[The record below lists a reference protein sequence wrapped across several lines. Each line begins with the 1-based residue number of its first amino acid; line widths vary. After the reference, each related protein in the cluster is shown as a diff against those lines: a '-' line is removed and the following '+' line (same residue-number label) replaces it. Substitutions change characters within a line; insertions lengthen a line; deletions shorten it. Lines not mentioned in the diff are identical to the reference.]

1 MNLRMAPDMSP
12 RSPQPAK
19 PGSART
25 HAGRHDRFDIPTS
38 GGSAAGRAV
47 PNRETQPQEAK
58 SMKKHLLT
66 LVAVSAF
73 GLLLN
78 PSLLGQTAANSE
90 IQGKW
95 TLKKNSDRWGEVT
108 QTVEF
113 KDATF
118 TYRIQSKQGDTM
130 LFAKGKVKLEK
141 LGSFKV
147 MKLTDIVGGYSE
159 DNLEST
165 NDDRDIIYLT
175 GWNTLTVAMNFDR
188 DRMDEKAEVDT
199 YTKAKN

>member
-1 MNLRMAPDMSP
+1 
-12 RSPQPAK
+12 
-19 PGSART
+19 
-25 HAGRHDRFDIPTS
+25 
-38 GGSAAGRAV
+38 
-47 PNRETQPQEAK
+47 
-58 SMKKHLLT
+58 MKKHLFA

-73 GLLLN
+73 GLLGTL
-78 PSLLGQTAANSE
+78 SALGQTAATSE
-90 IQGKW
+90 LQGKW

-113 KDATF
+113 KDAGL
-118 TYRIQSKQGDTM
+118 TYRVQSKQGDTL

-159 DNLEST
+159 DNLEPT
-165 NDDRDIIYLT
+165 NDDRDLIYLT
-175 GWNTLTVAMNFDR
+175 GWNSLTLALNFDR
-188 DRMDEKAEVDT
+188 ERSDEKAEIDT

>member
-1 MNLRMAPDMSP
+1 
-12 RSPQPAK
+12 
-19 PGSART
+19 
-25 HAGRHDRFDIPTS
+25 
-38 GGSAAGRAV
+38 
-47 PNRETQPQEAK
+47 
-58 SMKKHLLT
+58 MKKHLFT

-78 PSLLGQTAANSE
+78 LSVLGQTAANSE

-95 TLKKNSDRWGEVT
+95 TLKKNSDRWGEIT
-108 QTVEF
+108 QSVEF
-113 KDATF
+113 KDTSF
-118 TYRIQSKQGDTM
+118 TYRVQSKQGDTI

-165 NDDRDIIYLT
+165 NDDRDLIYIT
-175 GWNTLTVAMNFDR
+175 GWNSLTVAMNFDR
-188 DRMDEKAEVDT
+188 DRMDEKAEADT

>member
-1 MNLRMAPDMSP
+1 
-12 RSPQPAK
+12 
-19 PGSART
+19 
-25 HAGRHDRFDIPTS
+25 
-38 GGSAAGRAV
+38 
-47 PNRETQPQEAK
+47 
-58 SMKKHLLT
+58 MKKHLFT

-78 PSLLGQTAANSE
+78 LSVLGQTAANSE

-95 TLKKNSDRWGEVT
+95 TLKKNSDRWGEIT
-108 QTVEF
+108 QSVEF
-113 KDATF
+113 KDTSF
-118 TYRIQSKQGDTM
+118 TYRVQSKQSDTI

-165 NDDRDIIYLT
+165 NDDRDLIYIT
-175 GWNTLTVAMNFDR
+175 GWNSLTVAMNFDR
-188 DRMDEKAEVDT
+188 DRMDEKAEADT
-199 YTKAKN
+199 YTKAKH

>member
-1 MNLRMAPDMSP
+1 
-12 RSPQPAK
+12 
-19 PGSART
+19 
-25 HAGRHDRFDIPTS
+25 
-38 GGSAAGRAV
+38 
-47 PNRETQPQEAK
+47 
-58 SMKKHLLT
+58 MKKHLLT

>member
-1 MNLRMAPDMSP
+1 
-12 RSPQPAK
+12 
-19 PGSART
+19 
-25 HAGRHDRFDIPTS
+25 
-38 GGSAAGRAV
+38 
-47 PNRETQPQEAK
+47 
-58 SMKKHLLT
+58 MKKHLFT

-78 PSLLGQTAANSE
+78 LSVLGQTAANSE

-95 TLKKNSDRWGEVT
+95 TLKKNSDRWGEIT

-113 KDATF
+113 KDTSF
-118 TYRIQSKQGDTM
+118 TYRVQSKQGDTI

-165 NDDRDIIYLT
+165 NDDRDLIYIT
-175 GWNTLTVAMNFDR
+175 GWNSLTVAMNFDR
-188 DRMDEKAEVDT
+188 DRMDEKAEADT

>member
-1 MNLRMAPDMSP
+1 
-12 RSPQPAK
+12 
-19 PGSART
+19 
-25 HAGRHDRFDIPTS
+25 
-38 GGSAAGRAV
+38 
-47 PNRETQPQEAK
+47 
-58 SMKKHLLT
+58 MKKHLLT
-66 LVAVSAF
+66 LAAITAF
-73 GLLLN
+73 GLLGTL
-78 PSLLGQTAANSE
+78 SVLGQTAASSE

-113 KDATF
+113 KDTSF
-118 TYRIQSKQGDTM
+118 TYRVQSKQGDTI

-147 MKLTDIVGGYSE
+147 MKLTDIAGGYSE
-159 DNLEST
+159 DSLEPT

-175 GWNTLTVAMNFDR
+175 GWNSLTVAMNFDR